1 MRKFGGWVGNQ
12 RGETSRAAEQVIRRP
27 QAIRGAG
34 SWKFD
39 VERAVRGLLFSC
51 SPDLLLSTDKA
62 RAARRA
68 ALALSVGV
76 TGFEPAASASRTQR
90 STKLSYTPWG
100 LQSGLSSRLCGRKFR
115 VVGSREAEREWAERD
130 SNPRRLSQRI
140 YSPPRLTTP
149 ASARRGE
156 PRRIPPAFDPG
167 KTIDGAPAPPVRPY
181 RTAGF
186 SVPRRR
192 PRPCLTPGAEGE
204 VAHPGYRRP
213 RACPSPKS
221 RRPDLNR

>member
-1 MRKFGGWVGNQ
+1 V
-12 RGETSRAAEQVIRRP
+12 SRRP

-100 LQSGLSSRLCGRKFR
+100 LRSGIPPASAGGPGI
-115 VVGSREAEREWAERD
+115 GSREADREWAERD

-167 KTIDGAPAPPVRPY
+167 KTIDGAPAPPGAAVPNGGILGPSTETAALPY
-181 RTAGF
+181 PRGRGRSRTPRISPPT
-186 SVPRRR
+186 SVSFTEEP
-192 PRPCLTPGAEGE
+192 PTGLEPVT
-204 VAHPGYRRP
+204 
-213 RACPSPKS
+213 S
-221 RRPDLNR
+221 RLQITCSAN